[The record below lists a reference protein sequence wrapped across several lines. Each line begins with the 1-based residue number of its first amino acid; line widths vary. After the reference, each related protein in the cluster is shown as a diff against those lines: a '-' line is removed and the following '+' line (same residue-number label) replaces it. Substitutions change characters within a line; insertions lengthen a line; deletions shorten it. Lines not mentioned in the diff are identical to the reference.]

1 LNKLKKYCRLPKV
14 MFDIPIFKNKKLLAS
29 VIIIFGLTGFIA
41 SFMLTLNKI
50 SYLENPDFV
59 PSCNVNP
66 WLDCGIVMKSTWASL
81 FGFPNMIIGLAT
93 YPLAVL
99 TGLVVLLNE
108 KNNKWLIRGCLSL
121 ALLGLLVN
129 VLLMYTS
136 SFVIGAVC
144 LWCILSI
151 TSTTN
156 ITFALASYA
165 LGTSKLNEGSF
176 LQKYYQNWHFLT
188 LVIFYFAIAL
198 MVMLGYFLIGE
209 GVISPENMPNLFFWV
224 PRN

>member
-1 LNKLKKYCRLPKV
+1 
-14 MFDIPIFKNKKLLAS
+14 
-29 VIIIFGLTGFIA
+29 
-41 SFMLTLNKI
+41 MLTLNKI

-99 TGLVVLLNE
+99 TGLMVLLNE
-108 KNNKWLIRGCLSL
+108 KNNKWLIRSCLSL
-121 ALLGLLVN
+121 ALLGLLIN

-156 ITFALASYA
+156 ITFALASYT
-165 LGTSKLNEGSF
+165 LGTSELNERF
-176 LQKYYQNWHFLT
+176 
-188 LVIFYFAIAL
+188 IFAKVLSELAFFDPCYILFCNCSN
-198 MVMLGYFLIGE
+198 GYARL
-209 GVISPENMPNLFFWV
+209 LFD
-224 PRN
+224 RRRSHLARKHA